1 MKEYCIIFSLLQL
14 QVPIILEF
22 ILARKYWTEF
32 NIIVITCINMYNP
45 QVMQWHWRST
55 CIAYGCMD
63 HQQNPPI
70 AVSWATKG
78 RRSRGQPRETWM
90 TTVEGERQKKGLA
103 N

>member
-1 MKEYCIIFSLLQL
+1 M
-14 QVPIILEF
+14 PIILEF
-22 ILARKYWTEF
+22 ILAIIYWTEF
-32 NIIVITCINMYNP
+32 NIIVITCIHMYNP

-55 CIAYGCMD
+55 AYGCMD

-70 AVSWATKG
+70 AVTWAIKG
-78 RRSRGQPRETWM
+78 RRSREQPRETWK